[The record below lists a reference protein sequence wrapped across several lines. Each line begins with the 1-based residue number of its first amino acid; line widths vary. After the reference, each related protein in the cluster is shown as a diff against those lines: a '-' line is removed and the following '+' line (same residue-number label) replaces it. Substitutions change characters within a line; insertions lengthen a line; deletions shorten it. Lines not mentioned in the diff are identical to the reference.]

1 MNNDCKYSP
10 DDKMSYLISD
20 NFQILMVMSRFNI
33 TLGFGDKSVRD
44 VCQSQGIDCP
54 TFLAVANFISS
65 EQSG

>member
-33 TLGFGDKSVRD
+33 TLGFGAASRADSR
-44 VCQSQGIDCP
+44 P
-54 TFLAVANFISS
+54 TASRSS
-65 EQSG
+65 ASPP